1 MVHGLGTDQRELI
14 RQFHALGMKNGGA
27 ERPDGYMLSINDLW
41 SGHSDDS
48 FWISITQKLKD
59 RGMSPERIA
68 LVSAVLRK
76 EIAHMNAQK
85 TAELQTLLRQMG
97 IDP

>member
-1 MVHGLGTDQRELI
+1 M
-14 RQFHALGMKNGGA
+14 
-27 ERPDGYMLSINDLW
+27 DLW